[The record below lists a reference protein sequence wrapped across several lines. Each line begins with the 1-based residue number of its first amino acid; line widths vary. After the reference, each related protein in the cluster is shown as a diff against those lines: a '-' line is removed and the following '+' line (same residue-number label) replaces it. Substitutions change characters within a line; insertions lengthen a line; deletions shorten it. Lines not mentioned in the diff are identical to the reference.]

1 MNQTNNHGDVLV
13 GVEDPEHVQ
22 QLVRTAG
29 DLARAE
35 DVGLRLVTVVVKPH
49 DSPFGVFDDATI
61 RRDFAGDSQALLEQ
75 ANPPEG
81 VAVERDV
88 VVARSVEGGLLN
100 AVAESDPAA
109 LVVGWQGPTGRVD
122 ALLGTTL
129 DTLVARA
136 RCDLYV
142 ERVGREAGTVESVLL
157 PVAGGPHVE
166 VAARTAS
173 AIALS
178 NDAKVVVLSVATT
191 ADDIETGLAAKFAR
205 DGTRAV
211 QRADEP
217 AVPVETEIRQG
228 EAESVAATV
237 AGAAADHDVVVL
249 GATRK
254 SALRTRFV
262 GSVPRRVVDLTDRT
276 IVLSRAGSVVESPVG
291 RLKGLLERW

>member
-1 MNQTNNHGDVLV
+1 MNQTNDCGDVLV
-13 GVEDPEHVQ
+13 GVEDPEHVH

-35 DVGLRLVTVVVKPH
+35 DVGLRLVTVVAKPH
-49 DSPFGVFDDATI
+49 NSPFGVFDDATI
-61 RRDFAGDSQALLEQ
+61 RRDFAGASQALLER

-81 VAVERDV
+81 VDIERDV
-88 VVARSVEGGLLN
+88 VVARSVESGLLQ

-142 ERVGREAGTVESVLL
+142 ERVGREAETVESVLL

-178 NDAKVVVLSVATT
+178 NDANVVVLSVATS
-191 ADDIETGLAAKFAR
+191 ADDIEAGRAAKFAR

-211 QRADEP
+211 QGADEP
-217 AVPVETEIRQG
+217 DVPVETEIREG
-228 EAESVAATV
+228 ESVAATV
-237 AGAAADHDVVVL
+237 AEAAADHDVVVL
-249 GATRK
+249 GATRQ
-254 SALRTRFV
+254 SNLRTRLV
-262 GSVPRRVVDLTDRT
+262 GSVPRRVVDLTNRT

-291 RLKGLLERW
+291 RLKGLLKRW